1 MAQAEIVQ
9 VREGIADGAR
19 DIEPQLRSPPSAD
32 DVRQNGASATTPVRR
47 IAPARATTVF
57 YALLLILLP
66 LLLLLLLLLFPM
78 PSRGATR
85 RRRCCC
91 WWCAAAA
98 AVAALSQRLLRRV
111 PVFQRVQKAQ
121 RLPLTQ

>member
-19 DIEPQLRSPPSAD
+19 DIEPQLRSPPSAN
-32 DVRQNGASATTPVRR
+32 DVRQYGASATTPVRR
-47 IAPARATTVF
+47 IAPTRATTVF

-66 LLLLLLLLLFPM
+66 LLLLLLLLFPM

-85 RRRCCC
+85 RRCCCC